1 MDTIDLLGSTLGI
14 GFVSGI
20 RLYATILALG
30 LAIHF
35 DKFHLNPGQEKLA
48 ILGTWPVLIAAG
60 VACLAE
66 FFADK
71 IPLVDS
77 LWDSFHTF
85 IRPIGAVV
93 LSASLLGSIDPTL
106 KLVLVILA
114 GGVALAGHSSKAAAR
129 VAINHSPE
137 PFTNIGASLA
147 GDLFA
152 PAGLWLSFHHPAIVL
167 VLVAI
172 FLAVFAWLAPKVFRA
187 LSMPVAAFRKLVRRA
202 HPAEA
207 PL

>member
-1 MDTIDLLGSTLGI
+1 MDTIDLIGSAMGV

-20 RLYATILALG
+20 RLYLTILTLG

-35 DKFHLNPGQEKLA
+35 DKFHLNPGQAHLA

-77 LWDSFHTF
+77 VWDSFHTF
-85 IRPIGAVV
+85 IRPIGAVI
-93 LSASLLGSIDPTL
+93 LSASLLGSVDPVL

-137 PFTNIGASLA
+137 PFTNVGASLA
-147 GDLFA
+147 GDVFT
-152 PAGLWLSFHHPAIVL
+152 PVGLWLSFHYPVL
-167 VLVAI
+167 VLVLLVI

-187 LSMPVAAFRKLVRRA
+187 LSMPVAAFRRLTRQTT
-202 HPAEA
+202 
-207 PL
+207 